1 MNDRRVGKGSSTLK
15 TPLHGAAGKFLHSLV
30 MPREKQDPGGDAAER
45 SIWPPYEVFYIQS
58 MLFSSESAARSIE
71 DFNAVMHVVFENSPE
86 NPLGALPVHHV
97 LTHLQTSDI
106 SNVFLS

>member
-1 MNDRRVGKGSSTLK
+1 M
-15 TPLHGAAGKFLHSLV
+15 HSLV